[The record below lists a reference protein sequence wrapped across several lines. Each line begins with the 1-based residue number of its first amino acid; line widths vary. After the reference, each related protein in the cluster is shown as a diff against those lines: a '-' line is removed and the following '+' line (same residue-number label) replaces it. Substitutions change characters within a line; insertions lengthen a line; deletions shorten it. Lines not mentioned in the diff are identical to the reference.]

1 MIHKPQDPSHDTHL
15 TKANNRDKPCKQ
27 SLLDN
32 KVITITKRKLLSSTV
47 IGLGP
52 VLVGL
57 SVAQPTRAEPESP
70 ASSTLSRTSY
80 SRFLHYLDEGVVKK
94 VDLLENEIVAIAEIY
109 NPTLEKIQ
117 RVKIQLPGLHQEL
130 IRKMK
135 DKMLIL
141 LLIPWKLVGGL
152 QYLIC
157 WEIWLFL

>member
-1 MIHKPQDPSHDTHL
+1 MHKPQDLSKDTHL
-15 TKANNRDKPCKQ
+15 TKANNKDKSCKQ

-32 KVITITKRKLLSSTV
+32 KFSKRKILSSAV

-52 VLVGL
+52 ALVGL
-57 SVAQPTRAEPESP
+57 STAQPTRAEPESP